1 MYIINNVSIIAC
13 VFVAILGAICG
24 QLADVLNYFLPRHKQ
39 IFSKKNFKEYLSTVT
54 PKYLLMVIHIFIFI
68 GILLRYGTSNHNAIK
83 FMFITP
89 FLISAFCIDLKKQI
103 IPNRLTLTIF
113 EGGLIFMFI
122 QSMTSTNVATSML
135 LVINML
141 QGMVTGGAIFLI
153 ITLIGGAIFGKET
166 MGFGDVKLMAA
177 LGLYFGF
184 QGIIAVAILAFLIAA
199 VYSIGLL
206 IVQKIRHEELV
217 EYIAFGPFIVIAS
230 FVVIFVPLE
239 ILMVLPFVIFSFG
252 KYRL

>member
-1 MYIINNVSIIAC
+1 MYINNEVSIIAC
-13 VFVAILGAICG
+13 VIVAILGAICG
-24 QLADVLNYFLPRHKQ
+24 EITDVLNCFLPKHKR
-39 IFSKKNFKEYLSTVT
+39 IFSKKNFKEYLSTAT

-68 GILLRYGTSNHNAIK
+68 GILFRYGTDNVNAIK
-83 FMFITP
+83 FMALTP
-89 FLISAFCIDLKKQI
+89 LIISAFCIDFKKQI

-113 EGGLIFMFI
+113 ETGLIFMFI
-122 QSMTSTNVATSML
+122 QGMSNINV
-135 LVINML
+135 VISML
-141 QGMVTGGAIFLI
+141 QGMVAGGAIFLI

-166 MGFGDVKLMAA
+166 MGFGDVKMMGA
-177 LGLYFGF
+177 LGLFFGF

-199 VYSIGLL
+199 IYSIGLL

-252 KYRL
+252 KYKL

>member
-1 MYIINNVSIIAC
+1 MYINNEVSIIAC
-13 VFVAILGAICG
+13 IIGAILGAICG
-24 QLADVLNYFLPRHKQ
+24 EITDVLNYFLSKHKK
-39 IFSKKNFKEYLSTVT
+39 IFSEKNFKEYLSTAT

-68 GILLRYGTSNHNAIK
+68 GILLRYGTTNVNAIK
-83 FMFITP
+83 FMALTP
-89 FLISAFCIDLKKQI
+89 LIISAFCIDFKKQI

-113 EGGLIFMFI
+113 EAGLVFMFI
-122 QSMTSTNVATSML
+122 QGMVNINV
-135 LVINML
+135 VIGML
-141 QGMVTGGAIFLI
+141 QGMVAGGAIFLI

-166 MGFGDVKLMAA
+166 MGFGDVKMMGA
-177 LGLYFGF
+177 LGLFFGF

-199 VYSIGLL
+199 IYSIGLL

-252 KYRL
+252 KYKL

>member
-1 MYIINNVSIIAC
+1 MYINNVSIIAC
-13 VFVAILGAICG
+13 IFVAIMGALCG
-24 QLADVLNYFLPRHKQ
+24 QLTDVLNYFLPKHKK
-39 IFSKKNFKEYLSTVT
+39 IFSKKNFKEYLTTVT

-68 GILLRYGTSNHNAIK
+68 GILLRYGTNNVNAIK
-83 FMFITP
+83 YMTLTP
-89 FLISAFCIDLKKQI
+89 FIISAFCIDFKKQI

-113 EGGLIFMFI
+113 EAGLIFMFI
-122 QSMTSTNVATSML
+122 QGMSNINI
-135 LVINML
+135 VISML
-141 QGMVTGGAIFLI
+141 QGMVAGGAIFLV

-166 MGFGDVKLMAA
+166 MGFGDVKMMGA
-177 LGLYFGF
+177 LGLFFGF

-199 VYSIGLL
+199 IYSIGLL

-252 KYRL
+252 KYKL

>member
-1 MYIINNVSIIAC
+1 MYINNVSIIAC
-13 VFVAILGAICG
+13 IFVAILGAICG
-24 QLADVLNYFLPRHKQ
+24 QVTDILNYFLPKHKK
-39 IFSKKNFKEYLSTVT
+39 IFSKKNFREYLSTAT

-68 GILLRYGTSNHNAIK
+68 GILLRYGTNNTNAIK
-83 FMFITP
+83 FMFLTP
-89 FLISAFCIDLKKQI
+89 LLISAFYIDHKKQI

-122 QSMTSTNVATSML
+122 QVITTARTNIIAIES
-135 LVINML
+135 ML

-252 KYRL
+252 KYKL